1 MNIKSKIAVLVLGAN
16 HHDRRGAGGTS
27 RGGESQVQGS
37 GNDRRPSE
45 CCGRTDRQRSAD
57 GGIAVPGYY
66 LDQMN
71 TTCQGQVAHAAA
83 VKAMVRPKKYPKAT
97 WNILMQGVDAYA
109 KGAAECVTTTQYGVD
124 HAGTGPAANA
134 VVDSGLKQVDT
145 DWSTGNTLVNQ
156 AAYVLIKAKIH

>member
-1 MNIKSKIAVLVLGAN
+1 MNIKHKIAVLMVGATIMTG
-16 HHDRRGAGGTS
+16 GALAGPAGAAKAKSKVPATTVAQVNAAV
-27 RGGESQVQGS
+27 GLIVADQQTAVSQF
-37 GNDRRPSE
+37 R
-45 CCGRTDRQRSAD
+45 
-57 GGIAVPGYY
+57 GYY

-97 WNILMQGVDAYA
+97 WQILQQGVDAYA
-109 KGAAECVTTTQYGVD
+109 KGASECVTTTQYGVD

-145 DWSTGNTLVNQ
+145 DWSTGNSLVNQ
-156 AAYVLIKAKIH
+156 AADTLIKAKIH